1 MVERQ
6 RKRNDNRRDATR
18 IALIEAAESLIA
30 EAGVDGVSTR
40 RIGAAIGSLN
50 TNVVAYHFGSKEA
63 LVEEIYRYR
72 LPQIDC
78 RRRELL
84 EQADASGLGDNLT
97 ALMRAF
103 ALPLFEQMDAS
114 GRHSYAGFVLGV
126 ERSGMIATRGLVAKE
141 FPESQRVMD
150 RIAALLPANT
160 EPTLN
165 LRRRLVANM
174 IFGTLQI
181 IDQEAGSDACE
192 AKRLFENAISMA
204 VAAIAAPVHPG
215 SECRP
220 DKGGE

>member
-1 MVERQ
+1 MAEGQ
-6 RKRNDNRRDATR
+6 RKRLDSRRDATR

-30 EAGVDGVSTR
+30 EAGIEGVSTR

-84 EQADASGLGDNLT
+84 EQADAEGLGDNMT
-97 ALMRAF
+97 VLMRAF
-103 ALPLFEQMDAS
+103 ALPLFEQTDAL

-126 ERSGMIATRGLVAKE
+126 ERSGMIATRGQVAEE

-150 RIAALLPANT
+150 RITALLPTDTA
-160 EPTLN
+160 PSLN

-181 IDQEAGSDACE
+181 IDHEAGSNPIE
-192 AKRLFENAISMA
+192 AKRLFGEAILMA
-204 VAAIAAPVHPG
+204 VAAIAAPVHSGPQG
-215 SECRP
+215 MP
-220 DKGGE
+220 DAGEE